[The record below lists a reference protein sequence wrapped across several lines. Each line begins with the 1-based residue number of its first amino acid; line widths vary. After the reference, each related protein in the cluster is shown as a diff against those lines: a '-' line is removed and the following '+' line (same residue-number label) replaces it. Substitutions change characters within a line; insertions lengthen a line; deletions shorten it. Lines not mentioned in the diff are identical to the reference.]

1 MLILLSFCLSLNIYC
16 LLKIDREKI
25 DTENIKEIVMSS
37 VVISLTVIPV
47 IWLLYLVALHSYLMV
62 SKKSTIQLILE
73 SRNGNKI
80 VPAVSAAS

>member
-1 MLILLSFCLSLNIYC
+1 
-16 LLKIDREKI
+16 
-25 DTENIKEIVMSS
+25 MSS
-37 VVISLTVIPV
+37 VVIGLTLIPV